1 MIEWIITSSA
11 LILLVLLLRILVKGR
26 VSPRLRYALWGLVLL
41 RLVIPGTFWES
52 RASVMA
58 PVAGQ
63 EVYREIRNIP
73 RYVHTRPDGGVDIG
87 HPSDEGWT
95 TIPAEIAS
103 SDEPA
108 FVDTKTG
115 QTSTVSDKIRQ
126 VTVRNIFLL
135 VWLAGSVLTGTF
147 LLAVNLR
154 FDRRLKKNR
163 RTLEQYR
170 GLWVFTME
178 GLATPCL
185 FGLFRPAIYL
195 TPEVA
200 ADDTARAHVLAHEY
214 THFRQRDHLWA
225 ALRGVCLALHWYN
238 PLVWLAAYLSR
249 RDCELSC
256 DEGAVRLLGEENRAD
271 YGRTLVGLVA
281 RRTTPRDIACC
292 ATTMTGGKSALKE
305 RVALLVK
312 HPRTTAV
319 MAVLVAAACAV
330 FAACTF
336 TGAAKAEEP
345 VETVE
350 PVQTEEE
357 PQGTDPPEGLPSLE
371 DLPTEVINAYT
382 LGDLY
387 ENTDPYWLLD
397 QVEGE
402 DIALYGVNPMGKADK
417 LKGIYLRYE
426 EHLQY
431 FDQVAMPYQFI
442 RPHLTWYDFD
452 GDGENELLTVYAVL
466 KGTTVDQ
473 NELVV
478 YEWEGDHWSE
488 HRYDPAGL
496 IEDFNANAEFESSAD
511 ISRISYQGR
520 STQVAL
526 GGKECFLSDCVVT
539 YNLYGKNGWGILLSL
554 WGEVGP
560 ALTSHNYAFDYM
572 CDIYYNPD
580 GTFTEGSGIFESF
593 YDPEPDLPA
602 LEDLP
607 TTLFDIPDAYQDPIW
622 LIAELP
628 EEDIAVYFEEETGRS
643 WLRYGSSLQKLEIV
657 GGLPMTPRKLPP
669 ELYFQDLDG
678 DGEKELAMI
687 HNSDSG
693 TGVSVWSLT
702 VFEWDEEGKV
712 WAAYPARLEENI
724 IRDFETGHTLTRHLE
739 ENYVTVGF
747 QGSTVDVDMEDMFGS
762 YTAWKDE
769 PLYAEITG
777 MFSAY
782 SMESY
787 GLSLTLAGEL
797 RPASYDPTTSYGFEY
812 TCNVY
817 YEADGTFRSS
827 WGYLDT
833 EYPWMPTADD
843 GLLTPVFRDI
853 LRGFIDECRAEGMED
868 LSTERF
874 AICDVNGDGKDELIT
889 QRNNTYVAGQV
900 ERVYDADGN
909 ELLAEYPMPTYYDN
923 GYVTA
928 GWSHNQGVSGDKL
941 WPYTLYRYDVSAG
954 KYVPEA
960 AVDGWDKSIR
970 DTYLSYDETTIP
982 FPDDVDK
989 DGDGFV
995 YYIITEE
1002 GGYAPVYGEPMDY
1015 ADYALWAARYLGANR
1030 WDVTYYP
1037 LTEKN
1042 IALIEQD

>member
-1 MIEWIITSSA
+1 MIEWIVTSSA
-11 LILLVLLLRILVKGR
+11 LILLVLLLRVLIKGR

-63 EVYREIRNIP
+63 EVYREIQNIP

-87 HPSDEGWT
+87 HPSGGGWT

-108 FVDTKTG
+108 FVDTKSG
-115 QTSTVSDKIRQ
+115 QTSTVSDTIRQ

-147 LLAVNLR
+147 LLTVNLR

-170 GLWVFTME
+170 GRWVFTME

-185 FGLFRPAIYL
+185 FGLFRPGIYL
-195 TPEVA
+195 TQGLAEHEKI
-200 ADDTARAHVLAHEY
+200 HVLAHEY

-281 RRTTPRDIACC
+281 RRTTPKDIACC

-305 RVALLVK
+305 RIALLVK
-312 HPRTTAV
+312 HPRTTAA
-319 MAVLVAAACAV
+319 MAVLVAAACV
-330 FAACTF
+330 LFAACTF
-336 TGAAKAEEP
+336 TGAKADEPEGTERPVETEEP
-345 VETVE
+345 VQA
-350 PVQTEEE
+350 PEE
-357 PQGTDPPEGLPSLE
+357 PQEAAPP
-371 DLPTEVINAYT
+371 D
-382 LGDLY
+382 D
-387 ENTDPYWLLD
+387 
-397 QVEGE
+397 
-402 DIALYGVNPMGKADK
+402 
-417 LKGIYLRYE
+417 
-426 EHLQY
+426 
-431 FDQVAMPYQFI
+431 
-442 RPHLTWYDFD
+442 
-452 GDGENELLTVYAVL
+452 
-466 KGTTVDQ
+466 
-473 NELVV
+473 
-478 YEWEGDHWSE
+478 
-488 HRYDPAGL
+488 
-496 IEDFNANAEFESSAD
+496 
-511 ISRISYQGR
+511 
-520 STQVAL
+520 
-526 GGKECFLSDCVVT
+526 
-539 YNLYGKNGWGILLSL
+539 
-554 WGEVGP
+554 
-560 ALTSHNYAFDYM
+560 
-572 CDIYYNPD
+572 
-580 GTFTEGSGIFESF
+580 
-593 YDPEPDLPA
+593 PDLPA

-607 TTLFDIPDAYQDPIW
+607 TRVVSPGTPEDEASIW
-622 LIAELP
+622 LLAELP
-628 EEDIAVYFEEETGRS
+628 DDKIAIYYEQEVNRS
-643 WLRYGSSLQKLEIV
+643 WLRYGDVLQMLDL
-657 GGLPMTPRKLPP
+657 GGRAIITPRMLLP

-678 DGEKELAMI
+678 DGEQELAMI
-687 HNSDSG
+687 YNSDSG

-702 VFEWDEEGKV
+702 VFEWDGEV
-712 WAAYPARLEENI
+712 WAAYPARLEEEI
-724 IRDFETGHTLTRHLE
+724 IRDFETSHTLTRHLD

-747 QGSTVDVDMEDMFGS
+747 EESTADVDMEAMFGS

-782 SMESY
+782 NMESY
-787 GLSLTLAGEL
+787 GLTLTMAGEL

-812 TCNVY
+812 ICSVY
-817 YEADGTFRSS
+817 YEADGTFRST
-827 WGYLDT
+827 WGHLDT
-833 EYPWMPTADD
+833 EYPWTPKADVSR
-843 GLLTPVFRDI
+843 LTPTFRDI
-853 LRGFIDECRAEGMED
+853 LRRFIRQCRSEGTED
-868 LSTERF
+868 LSSENF
-874 AICDVNGDGKDELIT
+874 AIYDVNGDGKNELIT

-900 ERVYDADGN
+900 EQVYDADGN
-909 ELLAEYPMPTYYDN
+909 ELLAEYPQPTYYDN

-928 GWSHNQGVSGDKL
+928 GWSHDQGVSGDKL
-941 WPYTLYRYDVSAG
+941 WPYTLYRYDGNAG

-960 AVDGWDKSIR
+960 SVDGWDKSIQ

-995 YYIITEE
+995 YYIITED

-1015 ADYALWAARYLGANR
+1015 ADYALWVARYQGANR
-1030 WDVTYYP
+1030 VDVAYCP
-1037 LTEKN
+1037 LTEEN
-1042 IALIEQD
+1042 IALIG

>member
-1 MIEWIITSSA
+1 MIEWIVTSSA
-11 LILLVLLLRILVKGR
+11 LILLVILLRVLIRSR

-58 PVAGQ
+58 PVAAQ

-73 RYVHTRPDGGVDIG
+73 SYVHTRPDGGVDVG
-87 HPSDEGWT
+87 HPSGGGWT

-103 SDEPA
+103 SGKPA
-108 FVDTKTG
+108 FFDAKTG
-115 QTSTVSDKIRQ
+115 RTSTVTDAIRQ
-126 VTVRNIFLL
+126 VTVRNAFLL
-135 VWLAGSVLTGTF
+135 VWLAGSILTGAF

-170 GLWVFTME
+170 GRWVFTME

-185 FGLFRPAIYL
+185 FGLFRPGIYL
-195 TPEVA
+195 TPGLAEQEKI
-200 ADDTARAHVLAHEY
+200 HVLAHEY
-214 THFRQRDHLWA
+214 AHFRQGDHVWA

-281 RRTTPRDIACC
+281 RRTTPKDLACC

-305 RVALLVK
+305 RIALLVK
-312 HPRTTAV
+312 HPRTTAA
-319 MAVLVAAACAV
+319 MAVLVAAACV
-330 FAACTF
+330 GIAACTF
-336 TGAAKAEEP
+336 AGAAEAEEP
-345 VETVE
+345 AETVE
-350 PVQTEEE
+350 PAQAEV
-357 PQGTDPPEGLPSLE
+357 DPPEGLPSLE
-371 DLPTEVINAYT
+371 DLPTEVLDAYT

-402 DIALYGVNPMGKADK
+402 DIALYGINPMGAADEVR
-417 LKGIYLRYE
+417 GIYLRYG

-442 RPHLTWYDFD
+442 RPHLNWYDFD

-478 YEWEGDHWSE
+478 YEWEGDRWSE

-496 IEDFNANAEFESSAD
+496 IEDFNANVEFKSDGDMSL
-511 ISRISYQGR
+511 ISYQGR

-526 GGKECFLSDCVVT
+526 GGKECFLSGGVVT
-539 YNLYGKNGWGILLSL
+539 YNLYGKDGWGILLTLS
-554 WGEVGP
+554 GEIGP
-560 ALTSHNYAFDYM
+560 TLTSHNYAFDYM
-572 CDIYYNPD
+572 CDIYYNAD
-580 GTFTEGSGIFESF
+580 GTFTEGSGTLEGF
-593 YDPEPDLPA
+593 YEPEPDPPA

-712 WAAYPARLEENI
+712 WAAYPSRLEENV
-724 IRDFETGHTLTRHLE
+724 IRDFQTGHTLTRHLD
-739 ENYVTVGF
+739 ENYVTVDF

-762 YTAWKDE
+762 YTVWKDE
-769 PLYAEITG
+769 PLYAEISG

-787 GLSLTLAGEL
+787 GLSLTLSGEL

-812 TCNVY
+812 ICNVY
-817 YEADGTFRSS
+817 YEADGTFRST

-833 EYPWMPTADD
+833 EYPWMPTADE
-843 GLLTPVFRDI
+843 GLLTPAFREI

-874 AICDVNGDGKDELIT
+874 AICDVNGDGKNELIT

-909 ELLAEYPMPTYYDN
+909 ELLAEYPLPTYYDN

-941 WPYTLYRYDVSAG
+941 WPYTLYQYDSSAG
-954 KYVPEA
+954 KYVQEA
-960 AVDGWDKSIR
+960 SVDGWDKSIR
-970 DTYLSYDETTIP
+970 DTYLSYDETIIP

-995 YYIITEE
+995 YYIITED

-1015 ADYALWAARYLGANR
+1015 ADYALWVARYQGANR
-1030 WDVTYYP
+1030 VDVTYYP

-1042 IALIEQD
+1042 IALIG

>member
-1 MIEWIITSSA
+1 MIEWIVTSSA
-11 LILLVLLLRILVKGR
+11 LILLVILLRVLIRNR
-26 VSPRLRYALWGLVLL
+26 VSPRLRYALWALVLL

-58 PVAGQ
+58 PVAAQ

-73 RYVHTRPDGGVDIG
+73 SYVHTRPDGGVDVG
-87 HPSDEGWT
+87 HPGGGGWT
-95 TIPAEIAS
+95 SIPAEIAS
-103 SDEPA
+103 SGKPA
-108 FVDTKTG
+108 FVDKNG

-126 VTVRNIFLL
+126 VTVRNAFLL
-135 VWLAGSVLTGTF
+135 AWLAGSVLTGAF

-170 GLWVFTME
+170 GRWVFTME

-185 FGLFRPAIYL
+185 FGLFHPGIYL
-195 TPEVA
+195 TPGLAEQEKI
-200 ADDTARAHVLAHEY
+200 HVLAHEY
-214 THFRQRDHLWA
+214 AHFRQGDHVWA

-281 RRTTPRDIACC
+281 RRTTPKDLACC

-305 RVALLVK
+305 RIALLVK
-312 HPRTTAV
+312 RPRTTAV
-319 MAVLVAAACAV
+319 MAALVAAACV
-330 FAACTF
+330 GIAACTF
-336 TGAAKAEEP
+336 AGAAEAEETEEPAEMEEP
-345 VETVE
+345 VQVPEA
-350 PVQTEEE
+350 
-357 PQGTDPPEGLPSLE
+357 PQEAAPPE
-371 DLPTEVINAYT
+371 
-382 LGDLY
+382 
-387 ENTDPYWLLD
+387 
-397 QVEGE
+397 
-402 DIALYGVNPMGKADK
+402 
-417 LKGIYLRYE
+417 
-426 EHLQY
+426 
-431 FDQVAMPYQFI
+431 
-442 RPHLTWYDFD
+442 
-452 GDGENELLTVYAVL
+452 
-466 KGTTVDQ
+466 
-473 NELVV
+473 
-478 YEWEGDHWSE
+478 
-488 HRYDPAGL
+488 
-496 IEDFNANAEFESSAD
+496 ES
-511 ISRISYQGR
+511 
-520 STQVAL
+520 
-526 GGKECFLSDCVVT
+526 
-539 YNLYGKNGWGILLSL
+539 
-554 WGEVGP
+554 
-560 ALTSHNYAFDYM
+560 
-572 CDIYYNPD
+572 
-580 GTFTEGSGIFESF
+580 
-593 YDPEPDLPA
+593 DLPA

-607 TTLFDIPDAYQDPIW
+607 TALFDVPGAYQDPIW

-643 WLRYGSSLQKLEIV
+643 WLRYGTSLQKMEIV

-678 DGEKELAMI
+678 DGEQELAMI

-702 VFEWDEEGKV
+702 VLEWDGEV
-712 WAAYPARLEENI
+712 WTAHTARVEENI
-724 IRDFETGHTLTRHLE
+724 IREFKTGHTLTRHLG
-739 ENYVTVGF
+739 ENYVTVDF

-762 YTAWKDE
+762 YTVWKDE

-787 GLSLTLAGEL
+787 GLSLTLSGEL

-812 TCNVY
+812 ICNVY
-817 YEADGTFRSS
+817 YEADGTFRST

-833 EYPWMPTADD
+833 EYPWMPTADE
-843 GLLTPVFRDI
+843 GLLTPTFREI

-874 AICDVNGDGKDELIT
+874 AICDVNGDGKNELIT

-900 ERVYDADGN
+900 ERVYDTGGN
-909 ELLAEYPMPTYYDN
+909 ELLAEYPLSTYYDN

-928 GWSHNQGVSGDKL
+928 GWSHNQGVSGDML
-941 WPYTLYRYDVSAG
+941 WPYTLYRYDSSAG

-960 AVDGWDKSIR
+960 SVDGWDESIR
-970 DTYLSYDETTIP
+970 DTFLSYDETTIS
-982 FPDDVDK
+982 FPDDIDK

-995 YYIITEE
+995 YYIITED

-1015 ADYALWAARYLGANR
+1015 ADYALWVARYQGANR
-1030 WDVTYYP
+1030 VDVTYYP

-1042 IALIEQD
+1042 IALIG